1 MAQKNIGKITLAG
14 SSIISRLVVI
24 LSSLYKG
31 ISNIKNISKSNEI
44 NNLITILKQFGINI
58 IENNDIIMING
69 KNISSWEQ
77 PENIINIESSF
88 DTLSYILSIISSN
101 KIRTFITGNSKFI
114 KNNLNSLK
122 YLQNNN
128 NLFFKNEYRLPL
140 MTEGKMIPLK
150 NNQIAENIIKK
161 NSLIFHFF
169 TYNKDC
175 VILDKEVNEEYLEQL
190 LRYSGVE
197 IKETIIDNKHI
208 FTKNIKKSKEIFI
221 QKTDNKIS
229 GKDFTIPVDIEEAFY
244 TIFIGLLL
252 NVEEF
257 YIENVSVNDL
267 NCDITKILIDN
278 GVNLEFRN
286 QKILNGIKVVDFY
299 IKRSILKPITVSK
312 NRLENIMNLYPA
324 LIILNILKY
333 NELKLVGLK
342 GLKNTDSI
350 NYNYLIKTLKSIN
363 VSFTENKDI
372 LEISC
377 NNISLSNG
385 DIVLDNLDNIDKKVI
400 LPLFLSN
407 IALSKNV
414 FKKNNLEDIKN
425 IFPNLLNVLEQFNME
440 IIYDN

>member
-14 SSIISRLVVI
+14 SSIISRLVII

-161 NSLIFHFF
+161 
-169 TYNKDC
+169 
-175 VILDKEVNEEYLEQL
+175 IL
-190 LRYSGVE
+190 
-197 IKETIIDNKHI
+197 
-208 FTKNIKKSKEIFI
+208 
-221 QKTDNKIS
+221 
-229 GKDFTIPVDIEEAFY
+229 
-244 TIFIGLLL
+244 
-252 NVEEF
+252 
-257 YIENVSVNDL
+257 
-267 NCDITKILIDN
+267 
-278 GVNLEFRN
+278 
-286 QKILNGIKVVDFY
+286 
-299 IKRSILKPITVSK
+299 
-312 NRLENIMNLYPA
+312 
-324 LIILNILKY
+324 
-333 NELKLVGLK
+333 
-342 GLKNTDSI
+342 
-350 NYNYLIKTLKSIN
+350 
-363 VSFTENKDI
+363 
-372 LEISC
+372 
-377 NNISLSNG
+377 
-385 DIVLDNLDNIDKKVI
+385 
-400 LPLFLSN
+400 
-407 IALSKNV
+407 
-414 FKKNNLEDIKN
+414 
-425 IFPNLLNVLEQFNME
+425 
-440 IIYDN
+440 

>member
-1 MAQKNIGKITLAG
+1 MAQKNIEKITLAG
-14 SSIISRLVVI
+14 SSIISRLVII

-333 NELKLVGLK
+333 NDLKLVGLK
-342 GLKNTDSI
+342 ELKNTDSI

-385 DIVLDNLDNIDKKVI
+385 NIVLDNLGNIDEKVI

-407 IALSKNV
+407 MALSKNI